1 MDEEIDYNQFPNS
14 GADVDVTDTGTAN
27 SEGSDASDVVKSS
40 SPVPVPAPPISK
52 STTNNNKVQFGRF
65 VNIEILDFKSGN
77 KTAIGNVFEIEFSF
91 FKTIDHVKEDDMGQ
105 VKIYGLTKERIKSFQ
120 SSGGEIRVYA
130 GYLYNEVVP
139 VFVGRIARLYGVIEN
154 GIPVLNIECSSNMMN
169 HYISGSTS
177 SQGEQLTSVGRY
189 IDNIAR
195 LTGYPKAVFDA
206 EDVPQKDM
214 AMVKE
219 FLYNYPAINS
229 FVGDVFTLSQKVS
242 AMYGFEIMSAEMN
255 GVRVYRAKIGDK
267 ALKVIRELTAKG
279 YPKGAFN
286 RTSLEETI
294 EFTQSTPEDSNN
306 AVVLNH
312 NTGLISSSIEYKITK
327 AFADQELG
335 DNEEE
340 TLKSQGDR
348 ATKLEAFNKSEEER
362 KKKAEASGK
371 PFVPKDPPKAL
382 ASKYVNRKYNKVRAL
397 FNPNVKPQG
406 LVVVYD
412 SFDDDYAIYRVRSMN
427 ITCNNK
433 KGDWVMELNC
443 EDSNNLALTAEQLK
457 QIESMEQQEM
467 VTTAPEQPVS
477 QPAPSGSNSSRRDIV
492 MRFFMS
498 KGWTKNQASGI
509 TANLQIESY
518 NVKTKVMFD
527 NTVYGDGG
535 KAYGIAQWHSDRQR
549 DFANTYGRSI
559 QGSSLQQ
566 QLEFVH
572 FEMTQGKE
580 QGAGRRL
587 RASTSAYQAGA
598 IVSEFYE
605 RPQATEKEK
614 RVRGNLAET
623 IAKLY

>member
-14 GADVDVTDTGTAN
+14 GADVDVVDTVTDTGTAN
-27 SEGSDASDVVKSS
+27 SEGSDTSDVVKSS

-52 STTNNNKVQFGRF
+52 STTNNSKVQFGRF

-130 GYLYNEVVP
+130 GYLYNEIVP

-154 GIPVLNIECSSNMMN
+154 GVPVLNIECSSNMMN
-169 HYISGSTS
+169 HYISGATS
-177 SQGEQLTSVGRY
+177 SQGDQLTSVGRY
-189 IDNIAR
+189 VDNIAR

-206 EDVPQKDM
+206 EDVPQKDI

-219 FLYNYPAINS
+219 FLYNFPAINS

-255 GVRVYRAKIGDK
+255 GVRVYRVKIGDK

-348 ATKLEAFNKSEEER
+348 ASKLEAFNKSEEER
-362 KKKAEASGK
+362 KKKAEAKGK
-371 PFVPKDPPKAL
+371 PFVPKDLPKSL

-397 FNPNVKPQG
+397 FNPNVRPQG

-412 SFDDDYAIYRVRSMN
+412 SFDDDYSIYRVRSMN

-467 VTTAPEQPVS
+467 VTTAPEQPTS
-477 QPAPSGSNSSRRDIV
+477 NLSGSNSSRRDEA
-492 MRFFMS
+492 MRYFMS
-498 KGWTKNQASGI
+498 KGWSKAQSSGI
-509 TANLQIESY
+509 VANLMAESY
-518 NVKTKVMFD
+518 DRLDHTAL
-527 NTVYGDGG
+527 GDSGT
-535 KAYGIAQWHSDRQR
+535 AYGIAQWRGIRQTN
-549 DFANTYGRSI
+549 FAKVFGKSIKQSSFQEQLAFVDWELRNTHTTAGNLLRS
-559 QGSSLQQ
+559 
-566 QLEFVH
+566 
-572 FEMTQGKE
+572 
-580 QGAGRRL
+580 
-587 RASTSAYQAGA
+587 STSAYASAG
-598 IVSEFYE
+598 IITKHYE
-605 RPQATEKEK
+605 IPSDIPRKSRE
-614 RVRGNLAET
+614 RGSVANALV
-623 IAKLY
+623 KLY

>member
-1 MDEEIDYNQFPNS
+1 MDEEIDYSQYPNS
-14 GADVDVTDTGTAN
+14 GADVDVTDTGTAS
-27 SEGSDASDVVKSS
+27 SEGSDASEVVKSS

-52 STTNNNKVQFGRF
+52 STTNNSKVQFGRF

-130 GYLYNEVVP
+130 GYLYNEIVP

-169 HYISGSTS
+169 HYISGATS

-189 IDNIAR
+189 VDNIAR

-206 EDVPQKDM
+206 EDVPQKDL

-219 FLYNYPAINS
+219 FLYNFPAINS

-286 RTSLEETI
+286 RTSIEETI

-312 NTGLISSSIEYKITK
+312 NSGLISSSIEYKITK

-348 ATKLEAFNKSEEER
+348 AAKLEAFNKSEEER

-371 PFVPKDPPKAL
+371 LFVPKDPPKSL

-397 FNPNVKPQG
+397 FNPNVRPQG

-412 SFDDDYAIYRVRSMN
+412 SFDDDYTIYRVRSMN

-467 VTTAPEQPVS
+467 VTTAPEQ
-477 QPAPSGSNSSRRDIV
+477 QPTANLSGSNSSRRDEA
-492 MRFFMS
+492 MRYFMS
-498 KGWTKNQASGI
+498 KGWSKEQSAGI
-509 TANLQIESY
+509 VANLMAESY
-518 NVKTKVMFD
+518 SRLDHTAL
-527 NTVYGDGG
+527 GDKGT
-535 KAYGIAQWHSDRQR
+535 AYGIAQWRGVRQTN
-549 DFANTYGRSI
+549 FARVFGKSIKQSSFQEQLAFVDWELRNTHTTAGNLLRS
-559 QGSSLQQ
+559 
-566 QLEFVH
+566 
-572 FEMTQGKE
+572 
-580 QGAGRRL
+580 
-587 RASTSAYQAGA
+587 STSAYASAG
-598 IVSEFYE
+598 IVTKHYE
-605 RPQATEKEK
+605 IPADIPK
-614 RVRGNLAET
+614 RSRERGAVANALV
-623 IAKLY
+623 KLY

>member
-1 MDEEIDYNQFPNS
+1 MDEEIDYNQYPNS
-14 GADVDVTDTGTAN
+14 GADVDVTDTGTA
-27 SEGSDASDVVKSS
+27 SIEGSDVVKSS

-52 STTNNNKVQFGRF
+52 STTNNSKVQFGRF
-65 VNIEILDFKSGN
+65 VNIEILDFKSGS

-130 GYLYNEVVP
+130 GYLYNEIVP

-189 IDNIAR
+189 VDNIAR

-206 EDVPQKDM
+206 EDVPQKDLT
-214 AMVKE
+214 MVKE
-219 FLYNYPAINS
+219 FLYNFPAINS

-286 RTSLEETI
+286 RTSIEETI

-306 AVVLNH
+306 AVVLDH

-348 ATKLEAFNKSEEER
+348 AAKLEAFNKSEEER

-397 FNPNVKPQG
+397 FNPNVRPQG

-467 VTTAPEQPVS
+467 VTTAPEQ
-477 QPAPSGSNSSRRDIV
+477 QPTANLSGSNTSRRDEA
-492 MRFFMS
+492 MRYFMS
-498 KGWTKNQASGI
+498 KGWSKEQSAGI
-509 TANLQIESY
+509 VANLMAESY
-518 NVKTKVMFD
+518 SRLDHTAL
-527 NTVYGDGG
+527 GDKGT
-535 KAYGIAQWHSDRQR
+535 AYGIAQWRGVRQTN
-549 DFANTYGRSI
+549 FAKVFGKSIKQSSFQEQLAFVDWELRNTHTTAGNLLRS
-559 QGSSLQQ
+559 
-566 QLEFVH
+566 
-572 FEMTQGKE
+572 
-580 QGAGRRL
+580 
-587 RASTSAYQAGA
+587 STSAYASAG
-598 IVSEFYE
+598 IVTKHYE
-605 RPQATEKEK
+605 IPADIPK
-614 RVRGNLAET
+614 RSRERGAVANALV
-623 IAKLY
+623 KLY

>member
-1 MDEEIDYNQFPNS
+1 MGEEIDYNQFPNS
-14 GADVDVTDTGTAN
+14 GADVDVTDTGTAS
-27 SEGSDASDVVKSS
+27 SEGSDASEVVKSS
-40 SPVPVPAPPISK
+40 SPVPVPTPPISK

-130 GYLYNEVVP
+130 GYLYNEIVP

-169 HYISGSTS
+169 HYITGATS

-189 IDNIAR
+189 VDNIAR

-206 EDVPQKDM
+206 EDVPQKDL

-219 FLYNYPAINS
+219 FLYNFPAINS
-229 FVGDVFTLSQKVS
+229 FVGDVFTLSQKIS

-279 YPKGAFN
+279 CPKGAFN
-286 RTSLEETI
+286 RTSIEETI

-348 ATKLEAFNKSEEER
+348 AAKLEAFNKSEEER

-371 PFVPKDPPKAL
+371 PFVPKDLPKSL

-397 FNPNVKPQG
+397 FNPNVRPQG

-467 VTTAPEQPVS
+467 VTTAPEQQA
-477 QPAPSGSNSSRRDIV
+477 QPTSNLSGGNVGRRDIA

-498 KGWTKNQASGI
+498 KGWTKNQSAGI
-509 TANLQIESY
+509 VANLEAESSTRLDHTAS
-518 NVKTKVMFD
+518 KSD
-527 NTVYGDGG
+527 EG
-535 KAYGIAQWHSDRQR
+535 AYGIAQWRGTRQTT
-549 DFANTYGRSI
+549 FARVFGKSI
-559 QGSSLQQ
+559 KQSSFEE
-566 QLEFVH
+566 QLAYVDWELRNSHVS
-572 FEMTQGKE
+572 
-580 QGAGRRL
+580 AGNRL
-587 RASTSAYQAGA
+587 RASSSAYDAGS
-598 IVSEFYE
+598 IITIYYE
-605 RPQATEKEK
+605 IPSDRFERAK
-614 RVRGNLAET
+614 VRGRKAEA
-623 IAKLY
+623 IARIY

>member
-1 MDEEIDYNQFPNS
+1 MDEEVYEGVTDPNN
-14 GADVDVTDTGTAN
+14 GADVEVTNTGTVGSGN
-27 SEGSDASDVVKSS
+27 SDLVEASEA
-40 SPVPVPAPPISK
+40 VPIPAPPISS
-52 STTNNNKVQFGRF
+52 STTNNGKVQFGRLIN
-65 VNIEILDFKSGN
+65 VEILDFKSGN
-77 KTAIGNVFEIEFSF
+77 KTTVGNVFEIEFSF
-91 FKTIDHVKEDDMGQ
+91 FKTLDHVKEDDMGQ

-130 GYLYNEVVP
+130 GYIYNEIVP

-154 GIPVLNIECSSNMMN
+154 GVPVLNIECSSNMMN

-189 IDNIAR
+189 VDNIAR
-195 LTGYPKAVFDA
+195 LTGYPKAIFDA
-206 EDVPQKDM
+206 SDVPQKDV

-219 FLYNYPAINS
+219 FLYSYPAINS
-229 FVGDVFTLSQKVS
+229 FVGDVFTLAQKIS
-242 AMYGFEIMSAEMN
+242 AMYGFEIMSSEVD
-255 GVRVYRAKIGDK
+255 GVKVYRVRVGDK

-286 RTSLEETI
+286 KTSVEEAI
-294 EFTQSTPEDSNN
+294 EFTQTTPEDSNN

-312 NTGLISSSIEYKITK
+312 TTGLISSSIEYKITK

-348 ATKLEAFNKSEEER
+348 AAKLEAFNKSEEER
-362 KKKAEASGK
+362 KKKAEAKGK
-371 PFVPKDPPKAL
+371 QFVPKDPPKSL

-397 FNPNVKPQG
+397 FNPNVRPQG

-412 SFDDDYAIYRVRSMN
+412 SFEDDYAIYRVRSMN

-443 EDSNNLALTAEQLK
+443 EDSKNLALTAEQLK
-457 QIESMEQQEM
+457 QIENMEQQEM
-467 VTTAPEQPVS
+467 VTTAPDQPV
-477 QPAPSGSNSSRRDIV
+477 ANLSGSNSSRRDIV

-498 KGWTKNQASGI
+498 KGWTKNQAAGI

-518 NVKTKVMFD
+518 NVKTRTMFD

-535 KAYGIAQWHSDRQR
+535 KAYGLAQWHSDRQR
-549 DFANTYGRSI
+549 DFANAYGRSI

-587 RASTSAYQAGA
+587 KASTSAYQAGA

>member
-1 MDEEIDYNQFPNS
+1 MEDEVDLTNYPNN
-14 GADVDVTDTGTAN
+14 GADLEVTNTGAIESNGADLVESNN
-27 SEGSDASDVVKSS
+27 S
-40 SPVPVPAPPISK
+40 VPIPAPPISK
-52 STTNNNKVQFGRF
+52 PNSSRDGKVQFGRLIN
-65 VNIEILDFKSGN
+65 VEILDYKSGN
-77 KTAIGNVFEIEFSF
+77 KTTVGNVFEIEFSF

-130 GYLYNEVVP
+130 GYIYNEIVP

-169 HYISGSTS
+169 HYISGSVS

-189 IDNIAR
+189 VDNIAR

-206 EDVPQKDM
+206 EDVPQKDIS
-214 AMVKE
+214 MVKE

-229 FVGDVFTLSQKVS
+229 FVGDVFSLSQKVS

-255 GVRVYRAKIGDK
+255 GVRVYRARIGDK

-286 RTSLEETI
+286 KTSIEDSI
-294 EFTQSTPEDSNN
+294 EFTQATPEDSNN

-312 NTGLISSSIEYKITK
+312 TTGLISSSIEYKITK

-348 ATKLEAFNKSEEER
+348 AAKLEAFNKSEEER
-362 KKKAEASGK
+362 KKKAEAKGK

-397 FNPNVKPQG
+397 FNPNVRPQG

-443 EDSNNLALTAEQLK
+443 EDSKNLALTADQIK
-457 QIESMEQQEM
+457 QIENMQQEEL
-467 VTTAPEQPVS
+467 VTTAPEQPV
-477 QPAPSGSNSSRRDIV
+477 ANLSGSNSSRRDEA
-492 MRFFMS
+492 MRYFMS
-498 KGWTKNQASGI
+498 KGWSKAQSAGI
-509 TANLQIESY
+509 VANLMAESY
-518 NVKTKVMFD
+518 GRLDHTAL
-527 NTVYGDGG
+527 GDKGT
-535 KAYGIAQWHSDRQR
+535 AYGIAQWRGIRQTN
-549 DFANTYGRSI
+549 FAKVFGKSIKQSSFQEQLAFVDWELRNT
-559 QGSSLQQ
+559 
-566 QLEFVH
+566 H
-572 FEMTQGKE
+572 TT
-580 QGAGRRL
+580 AGNL
-587 RASTSAYQAGA
+587 LKSSTSAYASAG
-598 IVSEFYE
+598 IVTKHYE
-605 RPQATEKEK
+605 IPSDIPRKSRE
-614 RVRGNLAET
+614 RGAVAE
-623 IAKLY
+623 ALVKLY